1 MTRQTDELTRRAG
14 THLQPPYRSPA
25 LSAPLWSLR
34 IGQGIWSS
42 MASHVNRGDHDE
54 HGGALICGIA
64 ERRDGPVLLAREF
77 VPAVDGVDYVPGT
90 TGHRALT
97 PAFITRLAKRAR
109 RDKWAV
115 LLVHGHGR
123 YGRNVGFSA
132 IDFESHESG
141 YRAVLDI
148 VGGLPVGALVITDHA
163 VAGDIWQPDGGRAAL
178 AKTTVIGTN
187 VTTLYPAPPPRRPD
201 SVGDDRQARLF
212 GVTGRELLAATRVG
226 VVGAGGAGSLI
237 VELLARLGVGGIV
250 VIDPDRVESHNLPRL
265 IGSRRLDALAFL
277 TQWPWHRLPAP
288 LRRRMAGHT
297 RFKTAL
303 AARAARRANPGVL
316 VEQYRLDVSEPAAAD
331 ALTSCDWIMLA
342 ADTATARLV
351 VNKIAH
357 QYLIPATQVGVKV
370 DVDDDGTVGI
380 VHAVSRMVTPEA
392 GCLDCQ
398 GLIDHTALATEA
410 LPEALRRA
418 ADYGTGEPAPA
429 VAALNTLAVG
439 PAVSD
444 MMLAL
449 TGLSEQTDV
458 VHHRLLARRGKWG
471 RIAPSRSAMCNTC
484 STTSASALARGDG
497 QSIGGVRL
505 R

>member
-1 MTRQTDELTRRAG
+1 MSRQPSRRPRVQI
-14 THLQPPYRSPA
+14 QPPHRSPA
-25 LSAPLWSLR
+25 LSAPAWSLR
-34 IGQGIWSS
+34 IGQGIWSR
-42 MASHVNRGDHDE
+42 MASHINRGDHDE
-54 HGGALICGIA
+54 HGGALLCGIA
-64 ERRDGPVLLAREF
+64 ERAEGPVLLAREF
-77 VPAVDGVDYVPGT
+77 IPAVDGVDYVRGT

-109 RDKWAV
+109 RQKWAV
-115 LLVHGHGR
+115 LFVHGHGQH
-123 YGRNVGFSA
+123 GSSVGFSS
-132 IDFESHESG
+132 IDFESHETG

-178 AKTTVIGTN
+178 AATTIIGPSVTTV
-187 VTTLYPAPPPRRPD
+187 YPAPPPRGRGH
-201 SVGDDRQARLF
+201 VGDDRQARLF
-212 GVTGRELLAATRVG
+212 GVAGRDLLAATRVG

-237 VELLARLGVGGIV
+237 VELLARLGVGEIV
-250 VIDPDRVESHNLPRL
+250 IIDPDRVEIHNLPRL
-265 IGSRRLDALAFL
+265 IAAHRRDALAFL
-277 TQWPWHRLPAP
+277 ARRPWRMLPGP
-288 LRRRMAGHT
+288 LRRWLGRHS
-297 RFKTAL
+297 RYKTAI
-303 AARAARRANPGVL
+303 AARTARRAQAGVR
-316 VEQYRLDVSEPAAAD
+316 VEQHRLDVSDPVAAA

-357 QYLIPATQVGVKV
+357 QHLIPATQVGVKV

-410 LPEALRRA
+410 LPEVLRRA

-444 MMLAL
+444 MMMAL
-449 TGLSEQTDV
+449 TGLSEQTEV
-458 VHHRLLARRGKWG
+458 VHHRLLARRGKWA
-471 RIAPSRSAMCNTC
+471 RIAPRRSETCNTC
-484 STTSASALARGDG
+484 STALTSALARGTG
-497 QSIGGVRL
+497 QPIGGVRL
-505 R
+505 K

>member
-1 MTRQTDELTRRAG
+1 
-14 THLQPPYRSPA
+14 
-25 LSAPLWSLR
+25 
-34 IGQGIWSS
+34 
-42 MASHVNRGDHDE
+42 MASQINRGDHDE

-64 ERRDGPVLLAREF
+64 ERPEGPVLLAREF
-77 VPAVDGVDYVPGT
+77 IPAVDGIDYVPGT

-97 PAFITRLAKRAR
+97 PAFITRQAKRAR
-109 RDKWAV
+109 REKWAV
-115 LLVHGHGR
+115 LFVHGHGQH
-123 YGRNVGFSA
+123 GSSVGFSS
-132 IDFESHESG
+132 IDFDSHETG

-163 VAGDIWQPDGGRAAL
+163 IAGDIWQPDGGRAAL
-178 AKTTVIGTN
+178 ATTTVIGAN
-187 VTTLYPAPPPRRPD
+187 ITTIYPAPPQRSPGQ
-201 SVGDDRQARLF
+201 VGDDRQARLF
-212 GVTGRELLAATRVG
+212 GVAGRDLLAATRVG

-237 VELLARLGVGGIV
+237 VELLARLGVGEIV
-250 VIDPDRVESHNLPRL
+250 IIDPDRVEIHNLPRL
-265 IGSRRLDALAFL
+265 IAAHRRDALAFL
-277 TQWPWHRLPAP
+277 TRRPWSMLPAP
-288 LRRRMAGHT
+288 LRRWLARHS
-297 RFKTAL
+297 RYKTAL
-303 AARAARRANPGVL
+303 AARAARRAHPGARI
-316 VEQYRLDVSEPAAAD
+316 EQHRLDVSEPTAAT
-331 ALTSCDWIMLA
+331 ALTTCDWIMLA
-342 ADTATARLV
+342 ADTASARLV

-410 LPEALRRA
+410 LPEALRIA

-444 MMLAL
+444 MMMAL

-458 VHHRLLARRGKWG
+458 VHHRLIARRGKWA
-471 RIAPSRSAMCNTC
+471 RIAPRRADTC
-484 STTSASALARGDG
+484 STCSTSPTSALARGGG
-497 QSIGGVRL
+497 QPISGVRL

>member
-1 MTRQTDELTRRAG
+1 MGRQSDELPRRE
-14 THLQPPYRSPA
+14 RSQLTPDRIPA
-25 LSAPLWSLR
+25 LSAPPWSLR
-34 IGQGIWSS
+34 IGQGIWTS

-54 HGGALICGIA
+54 HGGAVVCGIA
-64 ERRDGPVLLAREF
+64 ERRDGQVLLAREF

-97 PAFITRLAKRAR
+97 PAFINRLAKRAR
-109 RDKWAV
+109 REKWAV
-115 LLVHGHGR
+115 LFVHGHGQH
-123 YGRNVGFSA
+123 GRSVGFSG
-132 IDFESHESG
+132 IDFDSHESG

-148 VGGLPVGALVITDHA
+148 AGGLPVGALVITDHA
-163 VAGDIWQPDGGRAAL
+163 VAGDIWQRDGGRAAL
-178 AKTTVIGTN
+178 AATTVIGPN
-187 VTTLYPAPPPRRPD
+187 VTTLYPEPRPRTHGR
-201 SVGDDRQARLF
+201 VGDDRQARLF
-212 GVTGRELLAATRVG
+212 GVTGRDMLAATRIG

-237 VELLARLGVGGIV
+237 VELLARLGVGQIV
-250 VIDPDRVESHNLPRL
+250 IIDPDRVEIHNLPRL
-265 IGSRRLDALAFL
+265 IGARRLDALAFL
-277 TQWPWHRLPAP
+277 TQRPWNLLPAP
-288 LRRRMAGHT
+288 LRRRLARHT
-297 RFKTAL
+297 RHKTAL
-303 AARAARRANPGVL
+303 AARAARRANPDVR
-316 VEQYRLDVSEPAAAD
+316 VEQYRLDVSEPAAAA

-342 ADTATARLV
+342 ADSATARLV

-370 DVDDDGTVGI
+370 DVDDDGSVGI
-380 VHAVSRMVTPEA
+380 VHAVSRMVAPEA

-449 TGLSEQTDV
+449 TGLSEQTEV
-458 VHHRLLARRGKWG
+458 VHHRLLARRGKWA
-471 RIAPSRSAMCNTC
+471 RIAPRRSETCNTC
-484 STTSASALARGDG
+484 STALTSALARGAG
-497 QSIGGVRL
+497 QPIGGVRL
-505 R
+505 K